1 MAIVKGSYTRSRGA
15 AKANIGYITKRPGK
29 DKEKITRTLF
39 GLDGVMSKEEA
50 YRMIDQAGKGSF
62 FYRLVLSPDPVEEDT
77 RQDLDMRALTQH
89 TMQILDARLNNAL
102 VWVGAL
108 HADHAPHR
116 HVHILAVSPR
126 RLTVRDFARLRLTAT
141 RESLA
146 QRRALDFGQ
155 EPQTRQRFTPFQ
167 TSKYHRTYRLSQHVA
182 GGGSAAHMHVCTCPR
197 CGTPHVEYGRNR
209 VHQCTCGLTL
219 HKPRA
224 LRLPGKGREWER

>member
-39 GLDGVMSKEEA
+39 GLDGVMTSREA

-89 TMQILDARLNNAL
+89 TMQVLDTRLNNAL

-141 RESLA
+141 RESVA
-146 QRRALDFGQ
+146 QRRTLDFGQ

-167 TSKYHRTYRLSQHVA
+167 TSKYHRTDRLSQHVA
-182 GGGSAAHMHVCTCPR
+182 GGGSAAHMHACTCPR

-219 HKPRA
+219 HRPRE
-224 LRLPGKGREWER
+224 LRLPGKGRAWER

>member
-39 GLDGVMSKEEA
+39 GLDGVMTSREA

-77 RQDLDMRALTQH
+77 RQDLDMRALTQQ
-89 TMQILDARLNNAL
+89 TMQVLDTRLHNAL
-102 VWVGAL
+102 VWAGAL
-108 HADHAPHR
+108 HADHKPHR

-141 RESLA
+141 RESVA

-155 EPQTRQRFTPFQ
+155 APQTRQRLTTFQ
-167 TSKYHRTYRLSQHVA
+167 TSKYDRAAR
-182 GGGSAAHMHVCTCPR
+182 GGSTARMHTCTCPR
-197 CGTPHVEYGRNR
+197 CGTPHIEYGRNR

-219 HKPRA
+219 HRSRA
-224 LRLPGKGREWER
+224 LRLPGKGRAWER